1 MELKLK
7 GACFEQW
14 LARIETTSWVHGCHL
29 LIYNLGL
36 LFLAATESTFP
47 IQRTTN
53 VKLVLFKGELNDRQS
68 QLDFTAH
75 QEITGDK
82 KIHLNL
88 ASTSMHQELGMI

>member
-1 MELKLK
+1 M
-7 GACFEQW
+7 A
-14 LARIETTSWVHGCHL
+14 ATL

-68 QLDFTAH
+68 QLDFTAY

-82 KIHLNL
+82 NL
-88 ASTSMHQELGMI
+88 LKFGEQIYASRTRDDLIGVYMI